1 MFIAER
7 EGFEPPERCRST
19 VFKTAVIDHSTTSP
33 VFSAVWRQNRLF
45 HEMECKDSKNLIPV
59 KKKMSFSVFRP
70 GTSCRTGSEHDRG
83 GYIPEDPHCRPGGN
97 LRSGTVHI
105 DNGTHLTVPYFHPLG
120 VPGEAWGR
128 DHGYR
133 HTVRPDRRP

>member
-1 MFIAER
+1 MGIKEASFRRSEIKKPGSRQASVDAER

-59 KKKMSFSVFRP
+59 KKKDEFFNIP
-70 GTSCRTGSEHDRG
+70 A
-83 GYIPEDPHCRPGGN
+83 GYILQDR
-97 LRSGTVHI
+97 LRTRQ
-105 DNGTHLTVPYFHPLG
+105 
-120 VPGEAWGR
+120 GR
-128 DHGYR
+128 LYS
-133 HTVRPDRRP
+133 